1 MKIYL
6 IGMPGSGKSSL
17 GNKLAEKLNY
27 NFIDMDIYIEQT
39 SGMFIDEIFDAYGEK
54 YFRDLERN
62 VLNDFLNMDNVIIAT
77 GGGVIKN
84 KDNKKLMDGICLY
97 LDVSIEELENRLSKS
112 DIERPLLKKYSVLEL
127 YNQRKELY
135 DFFADYKINNSN
147 LEKRIDKIMEVLNGE
162 GINN

>member
-135 DFFADYKINNSN
+135 DFFADYKIDNSN
-147 LEKRIDKIMEVLNGE
+147 LEKRIDKIMEVLNGK